1 MTMKKMKS
9 ILFMLLGL
17 IALVCGVAGT
27 VLPVLPGGPFYLLA
41 VYFFSKSSKRVDAW
55 FKNTYIYKKY
65 VVSFLEKKGM
75 TLKEK
80 IRINLTADFFILL
93 SVLYVD
99 ILAVRIILI
108 GLALYKH
115 YYFIKKIKTI
125 QPESY
130 QVEESQ

>member
-9 ILFMLLGL
+9 ILFMLLGF

-27 VLPVLPGGPFYLLA
+27 ILPVLPGGPFYLLA

-125 QPESY
+125 QPQSY